1 MNQRAGASST
11 PARPREW
18 VIAGLLSAVV
28 AMPIAV
34 VVGFA
39 LDVGAPFPTVLRR
52 TVFLLFISF
61 ALLVFFQPLKRVVLI
76 AVTLFLLAASGV
88 GFIVYSIPNDSPESR
103 ADGQE
108 SLGRPL
114 AVEETS
120 SQGWSSVSPS
130 MESGEVG
137 LTSAEMLERSKSAT
151 ADSTLQE
158 PGATAGTDPGRF
170 VPYVLRGGISVDVP
184 ATWRILGEPLLLD
197 LETQA
202 ESLAR
207 QDENLDFGDYTNL
220 IAASAYTDHTTASAT
235 MRVALNRGEALTQA
249 EVQLVS
255 SEDLRAVFDDLM
267 KPMLEEQFRQRGRP
281 QDVEWIGAEIERLDD
296 FWASTIEYRR
306 VHSNGQAM
314 LVQILQVPL
323 GDREVRLTLACRED
337 EKTLFLPVLQA
348 IRESLRVDSHS
359 DLDNTHPVTP

>member
-1 MNQRAGASST
+1 
-11 PARPREW
+11 
-18 VIAGLLSAVV
+18 
-28 AMPIAV
+28 MPIAV

-267 KPMLEEQFRQRGRP
+267 KPDARGT
-281 QDVEWIGAEIERLDD
+281 V
-296 FWASTIEYRR
+296 
-306 VHSNGQAM
+306 
-314 LVQILQVPL
+314 
-323 GDREVRLTLACRED
+323 
-337 EKTLFLPVLQA
+337 
-348 IRESLRVDSHS
+348 
-359 DLDNTHPVTP
+359 